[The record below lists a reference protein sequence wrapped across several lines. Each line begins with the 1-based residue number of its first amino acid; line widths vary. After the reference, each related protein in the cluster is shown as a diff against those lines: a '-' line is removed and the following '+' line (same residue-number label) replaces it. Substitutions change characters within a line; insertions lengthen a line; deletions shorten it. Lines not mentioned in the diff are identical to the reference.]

1 METSTIVITIVF
13 GIAILAG
20 CAFGLARIVRKAS
33 RSKSFEAEA
42 DARRR
47 MGEVDSDRDL
57 PHTARM
63 LRRDHF

>member
-1 METSTIVITIVF
+1 MEASTVVITIRF
-13 GIAILAG
+13 GIAVLAG
-20 CAFGLARIVRKAS
+20 SAFGLAWIGRKAA
-33 RSKSFEAEA
+33 RAKSFEAEA

-63 LRRDHF
+63 LRRDHC

>member
-1 METSTIVITIVF
+1 METSTVVITIIF
-13 GIAILAG
+13 GIAVLAG
-20 CAFGLARIVRKAS
+20 SAFGLAWIVRKAA
-33 RSKSFEAEA
+33 RAKSFEAEA